1 MDITDICYY
10 TEINRKKVY
19 VIMRDSL
26 RKKIL
31 TLLTFG
37 FVLFMAFGFSIKAEA
52 VGKTYYLVKGYS
64 LRLDNSGDYVKNYY
78 NIHFYYKK
86 SQVYCLRLDKLKP
99 CDSYKKNPL
108 PNWVMKKAKGK
119 VGSKWGYNISKSTVN
134 RGKALAIA
142 GCALLVIVAT
152 ICPVDGVAG
161 DTVAWGL
168 LLGVI

>member
-52 VGKTYYLVKGYS
+52 VGKTYDLGKGYS
-64 LRLDNSGDYVKNYY
+64 MRLDNPGDDGKNYY
-78 NIHFYYKK
+78 HIHFYYKK
-86 SQVYCLRLDKLKP
+86 
-99 CDSYKKNPL
+99 L